1 MGSTPRRPDLTRA
14 HQDLAEGR
22 PWKAK
27 DRLEG
32 MLVTFPA
39 DQEVLD
45 LLGEVNWSM
54 GDAPEAGRA
63 WYLTDRAG
71 PEVDAATAAFTERY
85 GMPGLANRLPVKAP
99 FGAYPPG
106 AHQRLKALQKAQRK
120 AGQKW
125 PKAPSARGVGQMQ
138 DSKVRGA
145 IATIALGVILVATVG
160 IWLVGLAVLVRW
172 GLDTFA

>member
-1 MGSTPRRPDLTRA
+1 MGSTPPTPDLSRA
-14 HQDLAEGR
+14 RRDIDEGR

-39 DQEVLD
+39 DQDVLG
-45 LLGEVNWSM
+45 LLGDVNWSM

-63 WYLTDRAG
+63 WYLTDRTG
-71 PEVDAATAAFTERY
+71 PDVDAAVAALTERY

-99 FGAYPPG
+99 FGSYPPA

-125 PKAPSARGVGQMQ
+125 PKAPSTRGVGQMR

-145 IATIALGVILVATVG
+145 VATVALAVIIALTVG
-160 IWLVGLAVLVRW
+160 IWLVGLVALVRW
-172 GLDTFA
+172 ALDSVA